1 MARAELI
8 KWHWRFANW
17 LRDREVYVEGTIVLT
32 ISQDEAQFLHDVLQ
46 AVGGSP
52 KYSRRKYEAGISNA
66 LKSVGC
72 CSWVDYGQGDHD
84 GAIRFRDM
92 YK

>member
-8 KWHWRFANW
+8 KRRWRVANW

-32 ISQDEAQFLHDVLQ
+32 ISQDEAQFLFDTLQ

-52 KYSRRKYEAGISNA
+52 KYSRRKYEAGISDA
-66 LKSVGC
+66 LKGVGC
-72 CSWVDYGQGDHD
+72 YGTDFGQGDHD

>member
-8 KWHWRFANW
+8 KWRWRFVNW

-32 ISQDEAQFLHDVLQ
+32 ISQDEAQFLYDILQ
-46 AVGGSP
+46 SVGGSP
-52 KYSRRKYEAGISNA
+52 KYSRRKHEAGISDA
-66 LKSVGC
+66 LKGVGC
-72 CSWVDYGQGDHD
+72 YGTDLGQGDKD
-84 GAIRFRDM
+84 GSITFRDM

>member
-8 KWHWRFANW
+8 KWRWRFANW

-32 ISQDEAQFLHDVLQ
+32 ISQDEAQFLYDILR

-52 KYSRRKYEAGISNA
+52 RYSRRKYEAGISAA
-66 LKSVGC
+66 LEG
-72 CSWVDYGQGDHD
+72 VDCWAGLNSPEDRD
-84 GAIRFRDM
+84 GSIIFRDM